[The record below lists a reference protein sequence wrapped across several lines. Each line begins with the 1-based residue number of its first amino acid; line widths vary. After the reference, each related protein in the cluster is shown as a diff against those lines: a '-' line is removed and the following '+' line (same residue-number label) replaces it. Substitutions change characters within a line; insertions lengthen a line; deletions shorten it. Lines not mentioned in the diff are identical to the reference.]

1 MSSFWNWAI
10 PIGMAA
16 VGGVMSSNANKTAA
30 QITADATNRATD
42 AQLQGIQD
50 ATAILQ
56 QQQAAASPGL
66 TAMQGMIT
74 AGNTLTPAQRTAL
87 NDARTTA
94 LNQLSNSGLRGS
106 ARATSAVVRDV
117 EGRMRDQYLDANQR
131 RSDTAAQTLSGQYF
145 NAGNNIA
152 NMNVSQG
159 NAISQGL
166 TTIGNSN
173 ANMTTSN
180 ANIQGKALGDIGAII
195 ADELKDQNR
204 GTSYKQPTQ
213 QGMI

>member
-1 MSSFWNWAI
+1 MSFWSWAI
-10 PIGMAA
+10 PAGLTATGMWLA
-16 VGGVMSSNANKTAA
+16 SDANKDAA
-30 QITADATNRATD
+30 KITADATNRATD

-66 TAMQGMIT
+66 TAMQSMIT

-87 NDARTTA
+87 GDARTTA

-117 EGRMRDQYLDANQR
+117 EGRMRNQYLDANQGKAD
-131 RSDTAAQTLSGQYF
+131 SAAQTLSGQYF

-159 NAISQGL
+159 NAVSQGL

-173 ANMTTSN
+173 ANLATSN

-213 QGMI
+213 GAI